1 MCNNPMSPCVIRVAP
16 ILMAAGLIV
25 LSAGADDAFTEGRRL
40 LDEGKEVDAFRR
52 FLAVPGAEHM
62 AARVARLKAAEFL
75 PLLTDPAIGIPA
87 YRVKL
92 IEGDLCL
99 SLARNA
105 EALACYNEAASGI
118 ATADGGGYCVE
129 PPVSSGEADGY
140 GRYSQPLAPFT
151 VGPGS
156 HRDNWLIRRFIAL
169 KAWDSARREFDRIW
183 QVHRVNTR
191 PFVLATFGVAAEG
204 KPAETNRVVVTP
216 AGFDGKGLQF
226 AIDYAYFLR
235 RLGETNAAINVLIEP
250 VLTMDMDRNPS
261 NQRREPLAAGAKSP
275 FAERVDPR
283 GMASAQFWMW
293 RGFSAGIAR
302 KEFLRLAY
310 GEFKASGRAEQ
321 LVGAIEDRIAAGE
334 NRARRVLARVR
345 LHEGRIDEALAL
357 ELAYIDTAAFDP
369 LTAAYRR
376 GTAYEDAARLAEA
389 AAEYEKALALPG
401 TEIILPDPDEEASQH
416 LFMQQASAQ
425 MHLSGLRAPHGA
437 IALQHDILGRLQR
450 LYAALGRTERAME
463 LSLRQLEMDDT
474 ACDNLER
481 IEQTVARFR
490 AAGQEA
496 RIMAWI
502 KQRAAAATSLRARAN
517 LSWASGDTPG
527 TLRALADQAKDTK
540 SEDRDDFDPWK
551 ERFRQAGKGAFVA
564 LLGALVE
571 ANPADAVTR
580 LELLDATG
588 KSDGDTV
595 IRFLEALL
603 ESDALPAFPRGK
615 GAWNRTQFRNYYD
628 LAYRL
633 MRLYEQAPGR
643 EARLLALG
651 FRILDGEK
659 PFERKKDILA
669 DYRADWNDGLSDNDS
684 PAPDILNGLYVFLAH
699 LKKPEDI
706 ERAAGAIEK
715 TGSIPLLNQVNR
727 LRKDR
732 SRPRV
737 EPVTGHEAAY
747 ATVEVLT
754 PGLADGVRILANR
767 DDVRAIAP
775 GARWG
780 DAGGEPGRVW
790 IGTSWGL
797 VRYREMVYATRS
809 LQILQIPTGAGVM
822 TFAGTPVALFVG
834 TRDGLYRLDDPD
846 GDVPRLVRVS
856 IEAVDGK
863 KRDRVER
870 THMRDGT
877 IHEDRIHDAFP
888 VDQLLWWKQA
898 LWMASRGEI
907 YRYDPAT
914 RGARHFGDQGGGLLE
929 GCGRLWAPQSVYD
942 PESEEFRRIDTDVRQ
957 WQIIGATDREIWA
970 DAWVNDRLR
979 HRPAVLDPRT
989 LKLKVL
995 PIIDPTRSRELQ
1007 NGEFSLLGEHE
1018 GRVWLAGQNPAI
1030 VVVYDRATGALKTH
1044 LGPLPET
1051 AGWIAPDRAQQAL
1064 AAVKLDLRGDRG
1076 PRLCAVPLP
1085 GKRLLVGNAI
1095 VREWAEDNLG
1105 YDDNDGMSHHVQ
1117 DLEGGLFEVD
1127 PAAGTWR
1134 KIGVPEESLSD
1145 FYVKKWVRD
1154 GARLYVCTS
1163 GGLTLMSLPEGK
1175 VIGRIT
1181 VSDGLP
1187 SNKVE
1192 DAVRIGD
1199 RLYIAC
1205 ELGDENGGLA
1215 VQDLQTGLIQVLTIA
1230 DGLKSNKIKALRAE
1244 GARLHILY
1252 GTLYGTR
1259 TYGTPKEDAVV
1270 APVAEEVKRR
1280 WTHASTDDRV
1290 LTFRSSILDT
1300 KTGRLTDGDT
1310 VLPAAFPPETLD
1322 SPLPIL
1328 GGYSLYRDR
1337 EAIVADP
1344 EHPKFIAGTHGL
1356 VMITKSVD
1364 EASLTVTR
1372 PREEVTVVQSR
1383 RQKQYLEGVQR
1394 LMDVSTLPNLQKA
1407 LADPNPFYQARA
1419 VASLVGREAIAA
1431 QCVPVL
1437 VRLLDNAEPRVRST
1451 ALYVLSRL
1459 PLQEGVLAA
1468 MHKTLES
1475 EDAQLRALAAITLC
1489 RHGQLPALGR
1499 LREVLETGDYGNW
1512 PFGPSSTVGVVAGR
1526 EALYTAV
1533 APFATAEVFGMLME
1547 FPPAVHDYDHETQV
1561 FPQLGDSLRRHPESA
1576 PLLLAAYDAG
1586 AGNTAGRDFAQN
1598 VFRFAGKDLL
1608 PILHRALTDKD
1619 RVIRSNAARACGA
1632 MGDPSS
1638 VKPLIAAL
1646 DLESGLAR
1654 ASIVWALGELK
1665 AQEALP
1671 ALATLY
1677 ADARND
1683 EKRRRGSGFLAAQSQ
1698 AEVRA
1703 QYDAI
1708 SNLDA
1713 LSGDWDEL
1721 TESALTPP
1729 VDPQRNEE
1737 LLSPRAILDAVAKIG
1752 PAAAQAFYRA
1762 LAGEKDIEARVEA
1775 AARLCECSPED
1786 VEENVTI
1793 LKNLLADTAVA
1804 VRIPA
1809 AVSLLLLAQ
1818 DSARPSILAWL
1829 DTGERWEKR
1838 GILMELRRVIDPACL
1853 EFARPALAA
1862 AANAT
1867 DNDGETKKLAKALL
1881 K

>member
-1 MCNNPMSPCVIRVAP
+1 MHEHCNVSRGFRCALVVIAMLLRLP
-16 ILMAAGLIV
+16 E
-25 LSAGADDAFTEGRRL
+25 AGADDAFGEGRRL

-52 FLAVPGAEHM
+52 FLTVPGAAHM
-62 AARVARLKAAEFL
+62 AASVARPKAAEFL
-75 PLLTDPAIGIPA
+75 PLLPYPSIAIPA

-92 IEGDLCL
+92 IEGDLY
-99 SLARNA
+99 LALTRNE
-105 EALACYNEAASGI
+105 EALACYDEAAAGI
-118 ATADGGGYCVE
+118 ATTGEGYCVE
-129 PPVSSGEADGY
+129 PPAAPGEADGY
-140 GRYSQPLAPFT
+140 ARYSQPLAPFT

-183 QVHRVNTR
+183 QMHRANSR
-191 PFVLATFGVAAEG
+191 PYVQATPVVAAEG
-204 KPAETNRVVVTP
+204 EPAGANRVVVTP

-235 RLGETNAAINVLIEP
+235 RLGETNAALDILVEP
-250 VLTMDMDRNPS
+250 VLAMDMDRNPA
-261 NQRREPLAAGAKSP
+261 NPRREPLAADAKSP
-275 FAERVDPR
+275 FAERVDSR
-283 GMASAQFWMW
+283 GMAPAQFWMW

-310 GEFKASGRAEQ
+310 GEFKAADRAEQ

-345 LHEGRIDEALAL
+345 MHEGRIDDALAL

-389 AAEYEKALALPG
+389 AVAYEKTLALPYAVLV
-401 TEIILPDPDEEASQH
+401 LPDPDEEASQH
-416 LFMQQASAQ
+416 VFMRQASAQ
-425 MHLSGLRAPHGA
+425 MELSGMHTPDGA
-437 IALQHDILGRLQR
+437 IALQHDVLGKLQR

-463 LSLRQLEMDDT
+463 LSLRQFEMDDA

-502 KQRAAAATSLRARAN
+502 RQRAAAVTSARARAN
-517 LSWASGDTPG
+517 LAWAAGDTHG
-527 TLRALADQAKDTK
+527 AIRALAAMAKDTK
-540 SEDRDDFDPWK
+540 SKGRDDFDPWK
-551 ERFRQAGKGAFVA
+551 ERFRRADKAAFVA
-564 LLGALVE
+564 LLSALVE

-595 IRFLEALL
+595 IRFLEMLL
-603 ESDALPAFPRGK
+603 ESDALPAFRRGK
-615 GAWNRTQFRNYYD
+615 GVWNRTQFRNYYD

-633 MRLYEQAPGR
+633 MRLYEQAPDR

-669 DYRADWNDGLSDNDS
+669 DYRADWNDGLSDNGS
-684 PAPDILNGLYVFLAH
+684 PASDILNGLYVFLAH
-699 LKKPEDI
+699 LKKPEDV
-706 ERAAGAIEK
+706 ERAAGMIEK
-715 TGSIPLLNQVNR
+715 TRSIPLLNQVNR
-727 LRKDR
+727 LRKNR
-732 SRPRV
+732 ARPRV
-737 EPVTGHEAAY
+737 EPVTGHEAEY
-747 ATVEVLT
+747 ASVEVLT
-754 PGLADGVRILANR
+754 PGLPDGVRILANR

-780 DAGGEPGRVW
+780 DGEDKPGRVW

-797 VRYREMVYATRS
+797 VRYRETPGAKRS
-809 LQILQIPTGAGVM
+809 LQILQIPTGAGVL
-822 TFAGTPVALFVG
+822 TFAGTPAALFVG

-856 IEAVDGK
+856 VEAVDGK

-870 THMRDGT
+870 TYMQDGT
-877 IHEDRIHDAFP
+877 IHEDRIHDVFP
-888 VDQLLWWKQA
+888 VDQLLWWEQA
-898 LWMASRGEI
+898 LWVSSRGET

-914 RGARHFGDQGGGLLE
+914 HEAHHFGNQGGALFE
-929 GCGRLWAPQSVYD
+929 GCGRLWALQSVYD
-942 PESEEFRRIDTDVRQ
+942 PEAEEFRRIDTDVRQ

-979 HRPAVLDPRT
+979 HRPAALDPRT

-995 PIIDPTRSRELQ
+995 PIIDPARSRELQ

-1018 GRVWLAGQNPAI
+1018 GRVWLAGRNPDI
-1030 VVVYDRATGALKTH
+1030 VVVYDRDTGELKVH
-1044 LGPLPET
+1044 HGPLPET
-1051 AGWIAPDRAQQAL
+1051 AGWIAPDLAQQAL
-1064 AAVKLDLRGDRG
+1064 AVVKLDLRGDRG

-1085 GKRLLVGNAI
+1085 GKRLLIGNAI

-1105 YDDNDGMSHHVQ
+1105 YDDNTGMSHHVQ

-1145 FYVKKWVRD
+1145 FYVKKLVRD

-1163 GGLTLMSLPEGK
+1163 GGLTIMSLPEGK
-1175 VIGRIT
+1175 VIGCMT

-1192 DAVRIGD
+1192 DTVRIGD

-1259 TYGTPKEDAVV
+1259 AYGTPKEDAIV
-1270 APVAEEVKRR
+1270 APVADEVKRR
-1280 WTHASTDDRV
+1280 WPHTSTDDRV

-1300 KTGRLTDGDT
+1300 KTGRITDGDA
-1310 VLPAAFPPETLD
+1310 VLAAAFPPETLD
-1322 SPLPIL
+1322 LPLPIL
-1328 GGYSLYRDR
+1328 GGYALYRDR

-1356 VMITKSVD
+1356 VMITKSID
-1364 EASLTVTR
+1364 EASLALAR
-1372 PREEVTVVQSR
+1372 PREAVTLIQSR
-1383 RQKQYLEGVQR
+1383 RQKQYEEGVR
-1394 LMDVSTLPNLQKA
+1394 RPMDVTTLPDLQQA

-1419 VASLVGREAIAA
+1419 AASLLGREAIAA
-1431 QCVPVL
+1431 RCVPSL
-1437 VRLLDNAEPRVRST
+1437 ARLLDSPEPRVQST
-1451 ALYVLSRL
+1451 TLYILSRL
-1459 PLQEGVLAA
+1459 PPDADILAA
-1468 MHKTLES
+1468 LHKALDGD
-1475 EDAQLRALAAITLC
+1475 DAHLRALAAVTLC

-1499 LREVLETGDYGNW
+1499 LREILETGDYGNI

-1526 EALYTAV
+1526 EALYEAV
-1533 APFATAEVFGMLME
+1533 APIATPEVFALLLE
-1547 FPPAVHDYDHETQV
+1547 FPPNVRNDDNETKV
-1561 FPQLGDSLRRHPESA
+1561 FPQLGESLRRHPESA
-1576 PLLLAAYDAG
+1576 ALLLAAYDPG
-1586 AGNTAGRDFAQN
+1586 AGNTAGRDFAQD

-1608 PILHRALTDKD
+1608 PILHRALADKD

-1632 MGDPSS
+1632 IGDPASI
-1638 VKPLIAAL
+1638 KPLIAAL

-1654 ASIVWALGELK
+1654 ASIVWALGQLK
-1665 AQEALP
+1665 AQGALP
-1671 ALATLY
+1671 LLATLY

-1683 EKRRRGSGFLAAQSQ
+1683 EKRRRGTGFLAAQSQ

-1713 LSGDWDEL
+1713 LGGDWDEL

-1729 VDPQRNEE
+1729 VDPRRTEE
-1737 LLSPRAILDAVAKIG
+1737 LLSPHAILDAVAKIG

-1762 LAGEKDIEARVEA
+1762 LAGEQDIEARVEA
-1775 AARLCECSPED
+1775 AARLAQCRPED
-1786 VEENVTI
+1786 VEENATI
-1793 LKNLLADTAVA
+1793 LKNLLADTEVA

-1809 AVSLLLLAQ
+1809 AVSLLILAP
-1818 DSARPSILAWL
+1818 DSARSPILAWL
-1829 DTGERWEKR
+1829 EKGERWEKR
-1838 GILMELRRVIDPACL
+1838 GILMELRRINDRAL
-1853 EFARPALAA
+1853 LAFARPAIVAA
-1862 AANAT
+1862 VDAP
-1867 DNDGETKKLAKALL
+1867 DNDGETRKLAKVLL